1 MEYLDVLRLILWKI
15 VVDFLGI
22 CDIMQLHQKKE
33 GSKLKKTKFSKH
45 ALEERE
51 DRIVWIAT
59 EVGFGQ
65 VVDTIQIYDVERS
78 YRQVDLTETGV
89 AIIKANDEDLVIT
102 MYLPTRRQLINWYGD
117 KNLVP
122 IRLLNVAKY
131 NEKRGWTN
139 R

>member
-1 MEYLDVLRLILWKI
+1 MT
-15 VVDFLGI
+15 
-22 CDIMQLHQKKE
+22 
-33 GSKLKKTKFSKH
+33 KTKFSKH

-51 DRIVWIAT
+51 ERIVWIAT

-78 YRQVDLTETGV
+78 YRRVELTETGV
-89 AIIKANDEDLVIT
+89 AIIKAIDEELVIT
-102 MYLPTRRQLINWYGD
+102 MFCPTWRQLANWYGD
-117 KNLVP
+117 KNLIP
-122 IRLLNVAKY
+122 IRLLNATKR

>member
-1 MEYLDVLRLILWKI
+1 M
-15 VVDFLGI
+15 
-22 CDIMQLHQKKE
+22 
-33 GSKLKKTKFSKH
+33 KKTNFTRH

-65 VVDTIQIYDVERS
+65 VIDTIQIYDAERGYRRVE
-78 YRQVDLTETGV
+78 LTETGV
-89 AIIKANDEDLVIT
+89 AIIKAVDEEFIIT
-102 MYLPTRRQLINWYGD
+102 MFLPTQRQLAKWYGSKD
-117 KNLVP
+117 TVP
-122 IRLLNVAKY
+122 IHLLNVAKY

>member
-1 MEYLDVLRLILWKI
+1 M
-15 VVDFLGI
+15 
-22 CDIMQLHQKKE
+22 
-33 GSKLKKTKFSKH
+33 KKTKFTRH

-65 VVDTIQIYDVERS
+65 VVDTIQIYDVERG
-78 YRQVDLTETGV
+78 YRRVELTETGV
-89 AIIKANDEDLVIT
+89 AIIKAVDEEVVIT
-102 MYLPTRRQLINWYGD
+102 MYLPTQRQLVKWYGS
-117 KNLVP
+117 KNAVP
-122 IRLLNVAKY
+122 IRLLNVAKR

>member
-1 MEYLDVLRLILWKI
+1 M
-15 VVDFLGI
+15 
-22 CDIMQLHQKKE
+22 
-33 GSKLKKTKFSKH
+33 KKTKFSRH
-45 ALEERE
+45 ALNERE

-78 YRQVDLTETGV
+78 YRRVELTETGV
-89 AIIKANDEDLVIT
+89 GIIKAMDEEMGIT
-102 MYLPTRRQLINWYGD
+102 MYLPNQRQLIGWYGD
-117 KNLVP
+117 KNLIP
-122 IRLLNVAKY
+122 IRLLNVAKR

>member
-1 MEYLDVLRLILWKI
+1 MKKI
-15 VVDFLGI
+15 
-22 CDIMQLHQKKE
+22 
-33 GSKLKKTKFSKH
+33 KFSRH

-51 DRIVWIAT
+51 NRIVWIAT

-78 YRQVDLTETGV
+78 YRRVELTETGV
-89 AIIKANDEDLVIT
+89 AIIKAVNEEMIIT
-102 MYLPTRRQLINWYGD
+102 MYLPTQRQLINWYGD

-122 IRLLNVAKY
+122 IRLLSVAKR
-131 NEKRGWTN
+131 NEKKGWTN

>member
-1 MEYLDVLRLILWKI
+1 M
-15 VVDFLGI
+15 
-22 CDIMQLHQKKE
+22 
-33 GSKLKKTKFSKH
+33 KKTKFSRH

-78 YRQVDLTETGV
+78 YRRVELTETGV
-89 AIIKANDEDLVIT
+89 AIIKAIDEEVVIT
-102 MYLPTRRQLINWYGD
+102 MYLPTQRQLIGWYGD
-117 KNLVP
+117 KNLIP
-122 IRLLNVAKY
+122 IRLLNVAKR

>member
-1 MEYLDVLRLILWKI
+1 M
-15 VVDFLGI
+15 
-22 CDIMQLHQKKE
+22 
-33 GSKLKKTKFSKH
+33 KKTKFSKH

-78 YRQVDLTETGV
+78 YRRVELTETGV
-89 AIIKANDEDLVIT
+89 AIIKAIDEDMVIT
-102 MYLPTRRQLINWYGD
+102 MYLPTQHQLIGWYGD
-117 KNLVP
+117 KNLIP
-122 IRLLNVAKY
+122 IRLLNVAKR